1 MKAKEIRELTNEEI
15 NNNIKELK
23 EELFNLRFQ
32 LATGQL
38 ENTARI
44 KEVRETI
51 ARMKTTIREREIE
64 EAKAN
69 Q

>member
-15 NNNIKELK
+15 NNHIKELK

-44 KEVRETI
+44 KEVRKTI

>member
-1 MKAKEIRELTNEEI
+1 MKAKEIRDLTTSEI
-15 NNNIKELK
+15 ESNIKELK

-44 KEVRETI
+44 KEVRKTI
-51 ARMKTTIREREIE
+51 ARMKTTIRAREIE

>member
-1 MKAKEIRELTNEEI
+1 MKANEIRDLTTAEI
-15 NNNIKELK
+15 EQQVKSLK

-44 KEVRETI
+44 GQVRKSI
-51 ARMKTTIREREIE
+51 ARMKTVIRQREIS
-64 EAKAN
+64 AN
-69 Q
+69 N

>member
-1 MKAKEIRELTNEEI
+1 MKAKEIRDLATSEIEL
-15 NNNIKELK
+15 KVKSLK

-44 KEVRETI
+44 REVRKAI
-51 ARMKTTIREREIE
+51 ARMKTVIREREIS
-64 EAKAN
+64 AK
-69 Q
+69 